1 MKCPRMGGTANVV
14 IRAMADI
21 TEYSPAVSMSHGK
34 KIQIAAL
41 TMPNKM
47 AILNDDKSIL
57 SITVISGVEL
67 DEIS

>member
-1 MKCPRMGGTANVV
+1 MSENGRNRKRGYQSNGRYHGILAGS
-14 IRAMADI
+14 
-21 TEYSPAVSMSHGK
+21 EYVPWE